1 MSNYYKIERALLC
14 YAPQKMTDEQKHDIE
29 LSISHY
35 DEFHKCP
42 RISKESELYNFT
54 SMLLFQEAQNNVNNV
69 SDYFLE
75 KYNINIISLLLE
87 TMLNEI
93 FK

>member
-1 MSNYYKIERALLC
+1 MSNYYKIERALL
-14 YAPQKMTDEQKHDIE
+14 YYVPHKMTDEQKHDIE

-35 DEFHKCP
+35 DEFHNCP
-42 RISKESELYNFT
+42 TNSKESELYNFT
-54 SMLLFQEAQNNVNNV
+54 SMLLFQESQNNVNNV

-87 TMLNEI
+87 TMLNDI